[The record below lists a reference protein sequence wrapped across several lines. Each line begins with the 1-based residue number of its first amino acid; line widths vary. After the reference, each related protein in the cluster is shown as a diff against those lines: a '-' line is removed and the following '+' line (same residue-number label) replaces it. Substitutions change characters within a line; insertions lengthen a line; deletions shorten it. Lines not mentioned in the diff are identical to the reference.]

1 MWLTN
6 QKIQYATLLI
16 LYFMCA
22 FKAFIHV
29 VLDGLDTRLA
39 ALKCKFIKMSSP
51 VFEARHKFTMVLF

>member
-22 FKAFIHV
+22 FKAFIHD
-29 VLDGLDTRLA
+29 VLDGLDTLA

-51 VFEARHKFTMVLF
+51 VFEARHKFTMVSF